1 MAPRPAGTD
10 GRRAD
15 ARRNIDAILAAAQQC
30 LIENPDVTIA
40 EIAKTAGV
48 GRVTL
53 YGHFPTRA
61 DLLDAVFRRVS
72 EEANAVLDTIE
83 TDGEP
88 AVALTRLIAES
99 WQIVNQFRAV
109 LAAAE
114 QELPPERIRSH
125 HDRHLARLAALIR
138 RGRQAGV
145 FRTDLPEQWL
155 VTVAYTL
162 MHAAAAETTAGNL
175 TEADAQRAVLAT
187 VLAAYR
193 PAADYSDGNGR

>member
-1 MAPRPAGTD
+1 LCVTPRPA
-10 GRRAD
+10 RAD
-15 ARRNIDAILAAAQQC
+15 ARRNIDAILTAAQEC
-30 LIENPDVTIA
+30 LVESPDATVA
-40 EIAKTAGV
+40 EIAKRAGV

-72 EEANAVLDTIE
+72 EESNAVLDTVD
-83 TDGEP
+83 TNGEP
-88 AVALTRLIAES
+88 AAALARLIGES
-99 WQIVNQFRAV
+99 WQIVNRFRAV

-125 HDRHLARLAALIR
+125 HDRHLERLAGLIR
-138 RGRQAGV
+138 RGRLAGA
-145 FRTDLPEQWL
+145 FRTDLPENWL

-162 MHAAAAETTAGNL
+162 MHAAAGETTAGNL
-175 TEADAQRAVLAT
+175 TAADAQHAVLAT

-193 PAADYSDGNGR
+193 PE